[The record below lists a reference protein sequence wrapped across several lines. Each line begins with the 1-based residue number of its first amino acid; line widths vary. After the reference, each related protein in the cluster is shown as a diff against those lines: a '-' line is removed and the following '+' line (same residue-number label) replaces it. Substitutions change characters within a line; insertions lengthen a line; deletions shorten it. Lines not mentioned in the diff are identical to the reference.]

1 MPNRAHAQDQ
11 TNETASP
18 QHNGPAATI
27 RQGNLKCVIWRNH
40 SDRGPW
46 YNAEL
51 VRTFKDESGFHDTN
65 KIPADDLL
73 RVAFLAQQAFG
84 KVQELK
90 ASDRAA
96 FAAEGPDE
104 FAPY

>member
-1 MPNRAHAQDQ
+1 MSKRTQAQSDES
-11 TNETASP
+11 ETASK
-18 QHNGPAATI
+18 NGPAATI
-27 RQGNLKCVIWRNH
+27 RQGNLKCVIWRNQ
-40 SDRGPW
+40 SERGPW
-46 YNAEL
+46 YNTDL
-51 VRTFKDESGFHDTN
+51 VRTFKDENGYHDTN

-90 ASDRAA
+90 AGDREAP
-96 FAAEGPDE
+96 AAEGPDE

>member
-1 MPNRAHAQDQ
+1 MPKRTSAQSQ
-11 TNETASP
+11 ASEPETTTK
-18 QHNGPAATI
+18 HGPAATI
-27 RQGNLKCVIWRNH
+27 RQGNLKCVIWRNQGE
-40 SDRGPW
+40 RGSW

-51 VRTFKDESGFHDTN
+51 VRTFKDESGYHDTN

-84 KVQELK
+84 KVQELR
-90 ASDRAA
+90 ATDREAA
-96 FAAEGPDE
+96 NAEGPDE